1 MKLYILKQNR
11 KTRRAIK
18 VAEFDY
24 VEMKVPAKAEYVGVI
39 RLSISGI
46 ASRVGFSYEAI
57 EDMKVAVSE
66 AMTNVVSHAY
76 GNDEDG
82 EVTLG
87 FGIYEDRLEMMV
99 SDQGESFK
107 FEDIKNRI
115 GALSEVEEV
124 QRVSGLREGGF
135 GLLYINA
142 LMGKVEINNR
152 HGAIVLMTNCFN
164 EAEVGSHAQSYRPLE

>member
-1 MKLYILKQNR
+1 M
-11 KTRRAIK
+11 RRAIK

-76 GNDEDG
+76 ENDEDG

-115 GALSEVEEV
+115 GPLSEVEEV
-124 QRVSGLREGGF
+124 QPVSELREGGF
-135 GLLYINA
+135 GLLLINA
-142 LMGKVEINNR
+142 LMDKVEINNR
-152 HGAIVLMTNCFN
+152 HGVIVLMTKYLN
-164 EAEVGSHAQSYRPLE
+164 ETEVGAHDQISTP